1 MSPVVLAATQQHLAA
16 AFVVALVL
24 GWAVFLFLSVK
35 KSGEAAGDESATAP
49 NRRPYLDDEGMEGP
63 RLESAQKAAIAMLLV
78 IVFGMPIYWLR
89 EPGRQAN
96 AIVGFDERA
105 ASRGFVLWQPADSS
119 VPEGNIGHF
128 GCGGCHGIEG
138 QGGQTR
144 YTLTLPDGTAKQ
156 VFWKAPRL
164 DTVLSRYS
172 EEEVTA
178 VITYG
183 RANTPMPAWGV
194 EGGGPMNSQQ
204 VQDIIGYI
212 KKLQLPK
219 AEQQKLYAKEFA
231 DAGLDFAGG
240 ADLFDQFCARCH
252 TKGWSYDWKTIG
264 GMQFETPPP
273 PGSGA
278 FGFNLTNGST
288 LLQFPDIEDH
298 IEFITTG
305 SDFEKAYGSRG
316 SGSGRMPGF
325 GQMLTEAQIR
335 AIVEYERSL

>member
-1 MSPVVLAATQQHLAA
+1 MSPVVLASTQQHLAA

-24 GWAVFLFLSVK
+24 GWAAFLFLSVK
-35 KSGEAAGDESATAP
+35 KSGERAGDEAVTAP
-49 NRRPYLDDEGMEGP
+49 NRRPYFDDELMEGP
-63 RLESAQKAAIAMLLV
+63 RLEKAQMGAVALLLV

-128 GCGGCHGIEG
+128 GCGGCHGSEG
-138 QGGQTR
+138 QGGVTR
-144 YTLTLPDGTAKQ
+144 YSLTLPDGTIDQ
-156 VFWKAPRL
+156 VSWAAPRL
-164 DTVLSRYS
+164 DTVLSRFS
-172 EEEVTA
+172 EAEVNQ

-204 VQDIIGYI
+204 VEDIIAYI
-212 KKLQLPK
+212 KKLQLSK
-219 AEQQKLYAKEFA
+219 AEQQKLYAEEFKGL
-231 DAGLDFAGG
+231 GLDFASG
-240 ADLFDQFCARCH
+240 ADLFDQFCSRCH
-252 TKGWSYDWKTIG
+252 TKGWSYGWKDVVGNDIG
-264 GMQFETPPP
+264 ERPPD
-273 PGSGA
+273 GSGA
-278 FGFNLTNGST
+278 FGPNLRGGST
-288 LLQFPDIEDH
+288 LLQFPDIQDH
-298 IEFITTG
+298 IDFVTNG
-305 SDFEKAYGSRG
+305 SDFEKAYGQRG